1 MKYINS
7 KVPKKDIIFNDIN
20 IDWTRE
26 LTLVEGP
33 FDLTKANENSTCLL
47 GCSLKEGQALF
58 RKIVKN
64 NTPVCLAL
72 DPDVRQKAIKIASLL
87 TSYGVAVRMLDVS
100 GFEDVGEM
108 TKEQFVSRLE
118 TAVFF
123 GRDQRL
129 LDLITSIKS
138 GSLI

>member
-1 MKYINS
+1 MS
-7 KVPKKDIIFNDIN
+7 VKK
-20 IDWTRE
+20 
-26 LTLVEGP
+26 
-33 FDLTKANENSTCLL
+33 DLTKANQNSTCLL
-47 GCSLKEGQALF
+47 GCSLKEEQALF

-64 NTPVCLAL
+64 DTPVCLAL

-87 TSYGVAVRMLDVS
+87 ASYGITVRMLDVA
-100 GFEDVGEM
+100 GYEDVGEM
-108 TKEQFVSRLE
+108 TKEEFSNRLE
-118 TAVFF
+118 RAIFF